1 MFKSPVEY
9 LKDLIKDLVDGFGN
23 AAFDWLKV
31 FLFQPTDFSKYPY
44 IEELY
49 NIVLVVSVSLGG
61 VFFAYNLFKILLGT
75 LGGYNQRSISEVLV
89 KTILG
94 GFFSVTA
101 PFIMTKVLIPLNN
114 AIVQIFLD
122 KGLGTD
128 ALSKFI
134 MIPGTASFA
143 MFICVLV
150 MLVLFLVL
158 TFQSMRRVAELLFLL
173 AISPLAAWSMINEDM
188 NLWGIWW
195 REIICTIF
203 TQSFHVMMLYLAL
216 NQVGDA
222 KSVSEFIIGW
232 VFIGFTL
239 FVPNMLRKYL
249 YSTGSG
255 RTVMNIAGGAGKMAI
270 YKMAARKLVTA

>member
-89 KTILG
+89 KTVLG

-128 ALSKFI
+128 ALAKFI

-143 MFICVLV
+143 MFICVFV

-195 REIICTIF
+195 RETICTIF
-203 TQSFHVMMLYLAL
+203 TQSFHVIMIWLAL